1 MGRKTDKPNKVG
13 ISTFNFDNFAMDCLL
28 NEYVLVIGPEV
39 VLNLNYDTEGNI
51 KKANGN
57 IEKLWLLES
66 LEKFAERGVQ
76 YQNIKNFTTIG
87 NNDLPLIVNEC
98 IEEWDFKDEFDKEF
112 EPSLLE
118 LLSTRCF
125 RLVLTT
131 TFDPYLEIAMEK
143 VWGKG
148 RYRVLNFYGINKER
162 DLRLDD
168 QRLGNGQK
176 LIDEFIPT
184 LYYLFGKAEPNSNKK
199 FVLTENDAMD
209 TVSKWFGD
217 KRPKQLLSYIQEK
230 RIVSLGCKY
239 DNWLYRFF
247 WYILRGD
254 VNGLSSKQVAVEY
267 DSKNPQLQA
276 FINRHHIQS
285 YDDARKFM
293 RESTDVI
300 TRGFGN
306 TINAR
311 KTGGIF
317 ISYAHEDK
325 YLALT
330 LFNYLTDNNYKV
342 WLDEKNLQGGDEYTQ
357 RISKAVNECN
367 VFMPLLTSQVAYDLK
382 HGNDRYYIN
391 TEWAVAQEKKSNQQK
406 LKTDIPMKII
416 PVVTKG
422 YDMRS
427 DYHQKV
433 SDCIKDVTIFD
444 LYKEDLKEL
453 NKML

>member
-1 MGRKTDKPNKVG
+1 MGRKADKPNEVG

-66 LEKFAERGVQ
+66 LEKYAESGVQ
-76 YQNIKNFTTIG
+76 YLNIENFTTIG
-87 NNDLPLIVNEC
+87 NNDLPHIVNEC
-98 IEEWDFKDEFDKEF
+98 IEEWDFKDDFNKEF

-131 TFDPYLEIAMEK
+131 IFDPYLEIAMEK
-143 VWGKG
+143 VWGKDK
-148 RYRVLNFYGINKER
+148 YRVLNFWDINKENT
-162 DLRLDD
+162 DLESDD
-168 QRLGNGQK
+168 QRLCNGQQ
-176 LIDEFIPT
+176 LIDEFTPT
-184 LYYLFGKAEPNSNKK
+184 LYYLFGKAEPNSSKK

-209 TVSKWFGD
+209 TVAKWFGD

-247 WYILRGD
+247 WYILRGE
-254 VNGLSSKQVAVEY
+254 VKGLSSEQVAVEY

-293 RESTDVI
+293 RESTEVI
-300 TRGFGN
+300 TRESGN

-325 YLALT
+325 YLALA
-330 LFNYLTDNNYKV
+330 LYNYLNDNNYKV
-342 WLDEKNLQGGDEYTQ
+342 CLDDKNLQGEEEFSQ
-357 RISKAVNECN
+357 RLSKARY
-367 VFMPLLTSQVAYDLK
+367 VFGFCS
-382 HGNDRYYIN
+382 H
-391 TEWAVAQEKKSNQQK
+391 
-406 LKTDIPMKII
+406 
-416 PVVTKG
+416 
-422 YDMRS
+422 
-427 DYHQKV
+427 
-433 SDCIKDVTIFD
+433 
-444 LYKEDLKEL
+444 
-453 NKML
+453 